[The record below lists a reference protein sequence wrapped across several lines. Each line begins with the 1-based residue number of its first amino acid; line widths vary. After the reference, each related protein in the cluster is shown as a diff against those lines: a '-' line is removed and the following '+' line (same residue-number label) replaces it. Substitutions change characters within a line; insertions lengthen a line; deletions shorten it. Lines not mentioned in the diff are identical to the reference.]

1 MATVSYPLPSQRQPG
16 DQMNVWFGFLQ
27 GNGQVRDAMS
37 SVFLNPHGFS
47 AGWVCVMI
55 YFVLALGY
63 LCLKIIGE
71 TKLAEGKD

>member
-1 MATVSYPLPSQRQPG
+1 MVVGIIVLLNFPSFLLVG
-16 DQMNVWFGFLQ
+16 TYDQYHNL
-27 GNGQVRDAMS
+27 NGQVRDAMP

-47 AGWVCVMI
+47 VGWVCVII